1 LTQLGYRRLRG
12 YLLSLLASC
21 TALSPAIGQK
31 AEPLPAEDLIEAR
44 SFAAYS
50 PIEFSPNGKSLSYT
64 VQDPAR
70 AKRLT
75 NNKDTFQRAVPP
87 VARGADVVVLRLAE
101 KRVVTVTTGQGDNW
115 LPTWSPDG
123 RSLAFLSSRD
133 GQYAQ
138 LWVWD
143 AESGKARLV
152 SDAHVW
158 TNQLQWLSGSDRVL
172 LGVLPR
178 KLRPGEF
185 STTLANAG
193 LAEPDRS
200 SPPHSS
206 VLVYQSQPRE
216 RTNTEPSPPWSLDND
231 LRDLAVIDVNSGAL
245 RRIDEGHR
253 ISSFFLSP
261 DGSRVTYTS
270 PQEFAKPGSQQILF
284 SISEVSIATS
294 DSRILADH
302 IALEIGGSAFSWS
315 PDGSRIAYRTG
326 GMEGQGDC
334 FVLDLGTHSSRN
346 ITAFKEQHAGYASQA
361 PLWDTRGEYIYFTD
375 AYALWRASLWGSNAT
390 KVTEIPGHRIVRVLK
405 KGARALWTPDPG
417 ARCVVLAFD
426 DHTKEMAFYEVDL
439 ITFRCRLLRTA
450 GQNLMSVAQDFVG
463 AVSKD
468 GRQFAFFSQ
477 DAQHDMNIWLAQ
489 PDFQNPI
496 QLTHLNP
503 EFDEY
508 EMGMARLIEW
518 RGLDGDLL
526 QGVLLL
532 PSGYQAGKRYPLI
545 VWVYGGESGSDS
557 LYQFGLLPGP
567 FNLQL
572 FATRGS
578 AVFFPDSPQHPGTP
592 MLDLA
597 KTVLPGINRIIEM
610 GIGDPDRIGIAGH
623 SNGGYSVLSLIV
635 QTSRFKAAVDIDGM
649 GDLMGMYGEMDAAGA
664 AFGTSLE
671 QAFDPLGGTPWEL
684 RERYIENS
692 PVFYLDR
699 VTTPL
704 LIVQGARDDTVSP
717 FLADEVF
724 VDLRRLGKEAEYT
737 KYIGEGH
744 SPPLW
749 DLPNQLDFCNRMTAW
764 FHRYLRTYN

>member
-1 LTQLGYRRLRG
+1 LTQLGQRHLRV

-31 AEPLPAEDLIEAR
+31 AEPLPAEDLVEAR

-50 PIEFSPNGKSLSYT
+50 PIEFSPNGINLSYT
-64 VQDPAR
+64 VQNPSR
-70 AKRLT
+70 VRRLT
-75 NNKDTFQRAVPP
+75 NNQDRLQTRVPP
-87 VARGADVVVLRLAE
+87 TARGADVVVFRLAE
-101 KRVVTVTTGQGDNW
+101 KRVVEVTTGQGDNW

-123 RSLAFLSSRD
+123 RFLAFLSSHD
-133 GQYAQ
+133 GQCVH

-143 AESGKARLV
+143 AESGEARLV
-152 SDAHVW
+152 SDADVW
-158 TNQLQWLSGSDRVL
+158 TNQLQWLPGSDRVV
-172 LGVLPR
+172 LGVLPK
-178 KLRPGEF
+178 KLRPEEF
-185 STTLANAG
+185 STTLAGAG
-193 LAEPDRS
+193 VLEQDRS
-200 SPPHSS
+200 PAPRSS
-206 VLVYQSQPRE
+206 VLVYHSRSAGQV
-216 RTNTEPSPPWSLDND
+216 NTQPSPPWSLDND
-231 LRDLAVIDVNSGAL
+231 LRDLAVVDVRSGAL

-253 ISSFFLSP
+253 ISSFVLSP
-261 DGSRVTYTS
+261 EGSRVAYTS
-270 PQEFAKPGSQQILF
+270 PQQFAMSGSQQILF
-284 SISEVSIATS
+284 NISEVSIATD
-294 DSRILADH
+294 DSRVLADNV
-302 IALEIGGSAFSWS
+302 ALEIGGSALSWS

-326 GMEGQGDC
+326 GIEGQGDC
-334 FVLDLGTHSSRN
+334 FVVDLKTLNSRN
-346 ITAFKEQHAGYASQA
+346 ITEFKEQHAGYASQA
-361 PLWDTRGEYIYFTD
+361 PLWETRGESIFFTD
-375 AYALWRASLWGSNAT
+375 GYALWRASLWGSNAT
-390 KVTEIPGHRIVRVLK
+390 KVTEIPHHRIARVLK
-405 KGARALWTPDPG
+405 KGAGGLWTPDPG

-439 ITFRCRLLRTA
+439 ITFRSRLLRTA
-450 GQNLMSVAQDFVG
+450 GQNLMAVAQDFVG
-463 AVSKD
+463 AVSRD

-477 DAQHDMNIWLAQ
+477 DAQHDMNIWLTK

-496 QLTHLNP
+496 QLTRLNP

-508 EMGMARLIEW
+508 EMGMARLVEW
-518 RGLDGDLL
+518 LGLDGELL
-526 QGVLLL
+526 QGALLL
-532 PSGYQAGKRYPLI
+532 PSGYQTGKRYPLI

-572 FATRGS
+572 FATRGY

-597 KTVLPGINRIIEM
+597 KTVLPGINKIIEM

-635 QTSRFKAAVDIDGM
+635 QTSRFKAAADIDGM
-649 GDLMGMYGEMDAAGA
+649 GDLMGMYGEMDVAGA

-671 QAFDPLGGTPWEL
+671 QAFDPLGGTPWDV

-704 LIVQGARDDTVSP
+704 LIVQGDRDDTVSP
-717 FLADEVF
+717 FLADAVF
-724 VDLRRLGKEAEYT
+724 VDLRRLGKEAEYA

-749 DLPNQLDFCNRMTAW
+749 DLPNQLDFCNRITAW
-764 FHRYLRTYN
+764 FGRYLKTNN

>member
-1 LTQLGYRRLRG
+1 LTQLGYRCLRG

-31 AEPLPAEDLIEAR
+31 AEPLPAEDLLKAR
-44 SFAAYS
+44 SFVAYS
-50 PIEFSPNGKSLSYT
+50 LIDFSPDGTSLSYT

-70 AKRLT
+70 ARRLA
-75 NNKDTFQRAVPP
+75 NNKDTFQTGVPP
-87 VARGADVVVLRLAE
+87 TARGADVVVLQLAE
-101 KRVVTVTTGQGDNW
+101 KRVVEVTTGQLDNW

-123 RSLAFLSSRD
+123 RFLAFLSSRD
-133 GQYAQ
+133 GQFVH

-152 SDAHVW
+152 SDADVW
-158 TNQLQWLSGSDRVL
+158 TNQLQWLPGSDRVL
-172 LGVLPR
+172 LGVLPK
-178 KLRPGEF
+178 KLRPKEF
-185 STTLANAG
+185 STTG
-193 LAEPDRS
+193 VVEQDRS
-200 SPPHSS
+200 SAPHSS
-206 VLVYQSQPRE
+206 VLVYHSHHVEQ
-216 RTNTEPSPPWSLDND
+216 TNQKPSPPWSLDND
-231 LRDLAVIDVNSGAL
+231 LRDLAVIDVRSGAL

-261 DGSRVTYTS
+261 DGSRVAYTS
-270 PQEFAKPGSQQILF
+270 PQQFAKPGLQQILF
-284 SISEVSIATS
+284 NISEVSIATN
-294 DSRILADH
+294 DSRVLADH
-302 IALEIGGSAFSWS
+302 IALEIGGSALSWS
-315 PDGSRIAYRTG
+315 PDSLRIAYRTG
-326 GMEGQGDC
+326 GMQGQGDC
-334 FVLDLGTHSSRN
+334 FVLDLKTLNSRN
-346 ITAFKEQHAGYASQA
+346 ITEFKGQHAGYASLA
-361 PLWDTRGEYIYFTD
+361 PLWDTRGEHIYFTD

-390 KVTEIPGHRIVRVLK
+390 KVTEIPDHRIVRVLK
-405 KGARALWTPDPG
+405 KGAQALWTPEPG
-417 ARCVVLAFD
+417 TRCVVLAFD
-426 DHTKEMAFYEVDL
+426 GHTKEMAFYEIDL
-439 ITFRCRLLRTA
+439 ITFRGRLLRTA
-450 GQNLMSVAQDFVG
+450 GQNLMAVAQDFVG
-463 AVSKD
+463 VVSKD

-477 DAQHDMNIWLAQ
+477 DAQHDMNIWLTK

-503 EFDEY
+503 EFDEH

-526 QGVLLL
+526 QGALLL
-532 PSGYQAGKRYPLI
+532 PSGYQSGKRYPLI
-545 VWVYGGESGSDS
+545 VWVYGGERGSDS

-572 FATRGS
+572 FATRGY
-578 AVFFPDSPQHPGTP
+578 AVFFPDSPQHLGTA

-597 KTVLPGINRIIEM
+597 KTVLPGINKIIEM

-623 SNGGYSVLSLIV
+623 SNGGYSVLALIV

-649 GDLMGMYGEMDAAGA
+649 GDLVGMYGEMDAAGA

-671 QAFDPLGGTPWEL
+671 QAFDSLGGTPWDV

-704 LIVQGARDDTVSP
+704 LIVQGDRDDTVSP

-724 VDLRRLGKEAEYT
+724 VDLRRLGKEAEYA
-737 KYIGEGH
+737 KYVGEGH

-749 DLPNQLDFCNRMTAW
+749 DLPNQSDFCNRITSW
-764 FHRYLRTYN
+764 FRRYLRTGN